1 MRRHYD
7 GPQGSLQFYMHYLI
21 SVLERLKDPEA
32 ITNPGNVPVVK
43 VTQADQKFI
52 AGLQKVFIDPMNKMA
67 LIDIYRIVSSNPDLT
82 LEEMKKFDVIEIPE
96 VKDLSP
102 EELEDVVVKAI
113 RNIGIA
119 TEPTPEPTRTEMP
132 KMRRRAN
139 ITFRTYLDGFSS
151 SASIFEEYLS
161 KRVIDAVSTEGE
173 SYQDW
178 IRKAYETGADSAENL
193 IRAIGES
200 PKFFSNETIAI
211 ARELSAVIAER
222 DLPKLLGGT
231 PSIGY

>member
-102 EELEDVVVKAI
+102 EELEDVV
-113 RNIGIA
+113 
-119 TEPTPEPTRTEMP
+119 EPTPEPTRTEMP

-222 DLPKLLGGT
+222 DLPKLPGGT